1 MQADYLPEVITID
14 GPAASGKSTVGYM
27 LAQRLGYL
35 FLDTGSMYRAVTL
48 AALRRGIS
56 PDDEA
61 AVAAVARD
69 IDLDFAAPADET
81 DGRHC
86 SVLLD
91 GEDVTWAVRR
101 PDVDAAVS
109 QVSTY
114 PAVRAEMVRR
124 QRAISR
130 RGHIVMVGRDI
141 GTVVMPDA
149 PLKLYITASAQER
162 AHRRLLDRRHQGLPG
177 DYDTIL
183 ANVIHR
189 DRTDSNRRH
198 SPLRPAHD
206 AVILD
211 TTDRPAE
218 AVLREVLALLEQRVV
233 AGVDKPGSGG
243 AGEQGGRGIPHVAHA
258 PGEETI

>member
-1 MQADYLPEVITID
+1 MQSDLLPDVITID

-61 AVAAVARD
+61 AVAAVAHD
-69 IDLDFAAPADET
+69 IELDFASPAEET

-86 SVLLD
+86 TVLLD
-91 GEDVTWAVRR
+91 GEDVTWVVRR

-162 AHRRLLDRRHQGLPG
+162 ARRRLLDRQRQGLPA
-177 DYDTIL
+177 DYDAIL

-206 AVILD
+206 AVIID

-218 AVLREVLALLEQRVV
+218 VVLREVLALLQSTI
-233 AGVDKPGSGG
+233 AGVVEQGSGG
-243 AGEQGGRGIPHVAHA
+243 AGEPGNQGVGQSVVHA
-258 PGEETI
+258 SGEETI

>member
-1 MQADYLPEVITID
+1 VQSDFPPDIITID

-27 LAQRLGYL
+27 LAQHLGYL

-56 PDDEA
+56 PDDETG
-61 AVAAVARD
+61 VATVARD
-69 IDLDFAAPADET
+69 IELDFAPPAEEA

-86 SVLLD
+86 TVLLD
-91 GEDVTWAVRR
+91 GKDITWAVRQ

-124 QRAISR
+124 QRAISQ
-130 RGHIVMVGRDI
+130 RGRIVVVGRDI

-149 PLKLYITASAQER
+149 PFKLYITASAQER
-162 AHRRLLDRRHQGLPG
+162 ARRRQLDRQRQGLPG
-177 DYDTIL
+177 DYDAIL

-189 DRTDSNRRH
+189 DRTDTNRRH

-206 AVILD
+206 AIILD
-211 TTDRPAE
+211 TTDQPADVVLE
-218 AVLREVLALLEQRVV
+218 KVLELLRQGAVERR
-233 AGVDKPGSGG
+233 SGG
-243 AGEQGGRGIPHVAHA
+243 VSRIAAHPSGGESA
-258 PGEETI
+258 